1 MDDSNVIHMLA
12 AVVPAALAVVLWWLA
27 ASWNHPAKMTCSEE

>member
-1 MDDSNVIHMLA
+1 MGDSDVIHMLA

-27 ASWNHPAKMTCSEE
+27 VGNHPAKMTCLEE